1 MILGKN
7 KYDFSSGFIFR
18 MNLPFPLSEYKVRLA
33 NVQTEM
39 SKSGFDVLVLTKP
52 ENIYYI
58 SGNRASYVGARLTSL
73 HALVVPRNGDP
84 VLICRKLEEEAVRE
98 QWTSPLLYL
107 DHEDPFNLLGLAISD
122 FKASEGTIG
131 IEEKSVIKTSY
142 DRIKQALSHAKLVNV
157 SGLVDKIRLT
167 MNPKE
172 IEYTQK
178 AAEITEKGFLRGIDV
193 VREGVPYYELV
204 GEIENAMYKAG
215 QTEQESSWVSV
226 WGGPEGGGMHDTFLG
241 RKASTGDLIT
251 IEVHGIYNH
260 YRSAAQG
267 TVYVGSG
274 VSPRIKELYG
284 MISEMQEACRST
296 IAVGVT
302 FEDMYEAANKPYKNA
317 MGTDYFRRVGGT
329 LGLSLFDISAVRG
342 EKSKIQEGYSILIQ
356 PLTIKPLITVSSSV
370 LVTKEGLRELNGPLQ
385 ELIQK

>member
-1 MILGKN
+1 
-7 KYDFSSGFIFR
+7 
-18 MNLPFPLSEYKVRLA
+18 MNLPFPVSEYKLRLA
-33 NVQTEM
+33 TVQSEM
-39 SKSGFDVLVLTKP
+39 RKSGLDVLVLSKP
-52 ENIYYI
+52 ENIYYV

-73 HALVVPRNGDP
+73 HALVVPRDSNP

-98 QWTSPLLYL
+98 QWTKDPQLYL
-107 DHEDPFNLLGLAISD
+107 DHEDPFNLLGQTISK

-142 DRIKQALSHAKLVNV
+142 DRIKQALDHAKLVNA

-172 IEYTQK
+172 IEYTQR
-178 AAEITEKGFLRGIDV
+178 AAEITEKGFRRGIDL
-193 VREGVPYYELV
+193 VREGVPYYEIV
-204 GEIENAMYKAG
+204 GEIESAMYKAG

-241 RKASTGDLIT
+241 RKASKGDLIT

-274 VSPRIKELYG
+274 VPAMIKELYG
-284 MISEMQEACRST
+284 MISQMHEACRSA
-296 IAVGVT
+296 IAVGAT
-302 FEDMYEAANKPYKNA
+302 FEDMYEAANKPYKKA
-317 MGTDYFRRVGGT
+317 IGADYFRRVGGT

-370 LVTKEGLRELNGPLQ
+370 LVTKDGLRELNGPLR